1 MSAILFAC
9 IILLAFVWTCQVS
22 ILDAVFL
29 ITCLIVVDWD
39 NDEELDSFVF
49 ATKSNIAFIVLD
61 ILDFKY

>member
-1 MSAILFAC
+1 M
-9 IILLAFVWTCQVS
+9 S